1 MSKYSTADEEI
12 VTKYSLGLVFTVFT
26 IKIITVFFTMSLSY
40 MVEVSDASFDIL
52 MVLITWMALKS
63 SRKPAD
69 GDHLYGHYKIN
80 SMAGLLQSILI
91 IGLYAW
97 LFYTSIQR
105 LIQVI
110 FFKQPYVVENGLMGA
125 ISLGGVVIIV
135 FFISRKIVDIGKK
148 TQNQVI
154 IAQGL
159 NFRGD
164 FYRNIS
170 VIVGLILSSIGFAF
184 VDLII
189 AGIFSLIVIY
199 QGIGV
204 FRQSFNEL
212 IDANV
217 ITDDTLEAIK
227 KQINLISGVDAIEAF
242 ALKTAGKKLDAN
254 IVLRLQY
261 VSSQYFSNLI
271 SDQVRGIIC
280 DEIKTYQ
287 CQIFIQYT
295 FKAKK
300 SNGQEGN
307 QKFSGHLR
315 ELIRTSDLSSDIHSI
330 EITRVEN
337 DLILHFHL
345 RVDANLTLQEA
356 HALISETENNITRL
370 VKQEIPPNLGLQVF
384 SHIEP
389 FEDTA
394 QLIVESQKI
403 TEVSHIQDILQKIIR
418 NHPDILSIEDL
429 QVYPE
434 SDGIGLIFRILLP
447 PDLNIVRAH
456 AITDALEY
464 DLRATLSKVAYC
476 LIHTEPKMEK
486 KQ

>member
-1 MSKYSTADEEI
+1 MSKQNTPDEES
-12 VTKYSLGLVFTVFT
+12 VTKYSLGLVFTVFA
-26 IKIITVFFTMSLSY
+26 IKIITVFFTTSLSY
-40 MVEVSDASFDIL
+40 LVEVSDATFDII
-52 MVLITWMALKS
+52 MVLITWMALKA

-69 GDHLYGHYKIN
+69 NDHMFGHYKVN
-80 SMAGLLQSILI
+80 SMAGLLQPILI
-91 IGLYAW
+91 VALYTGL
-97 LFYTSIQR
+97 LYTSIQR
-105 LIQVI
+105 LVQILV
-110 FFKQPYVVENGLMGA
+110 FKQPYTVENGLVGA
-125 ISLGGVVIIV
+125 VSLGIIVLFV

-170 VIVGLILSSIGFAF
+170 VIVGLILSAFGFTF

-189 AGIFSLIVIY
+189 AGIFSVIVIY

-217 ITDDTLEAIK
+217 ITDDILETIK
-227 KQINLISGVDAIEAF
+227 KQIVLISGVDAIEAF
-242 ALKTAGKKLDAN
+242 ALKTAGKTLDAN
-254 IVLRLQY
+254 IILRLKF

-280 DEIKTYQ
+280 DHCETYQ

-295 FKAKK
+295 FKGKELDGK
-300 SNGQEGN
+300 EGKR
-307 QKFSGHLR
+307 KFSGHLR

-330 EITRVEN
+330 EITRVESN
-337 DLILHFHL
+337 LIVHFHL

-356 HALISETENNITRL
+356 HRLTSETEQNISRL
-370 VKQEIPPNLGLQVF
+370 VKQEIPPNFGLQVF

-389 FEDTA
+389 MEGSSS
-394 QLIVESQKI
+394 LSVKPLEI
-403 TEVSHIQDILQKIIR
+403 TEISQFQEV
-418 NHPDILSIEDL
+418 
-429 QVYPE
+429 
-434 SDGIGLIFRILLP
+434 
-447 PDLNIVRAH
+447 
-456 AITDALEY
+456 LE
-464 DLRATLSKVAYC
+464 K
-476 LIHTEPKMEK
+476 
-486 KQ
+486 